1 CNHCSVKTWKD
12 EPPGL
17 CCNNGNVS
25 LLSIDQPPEPLLSL
39 MEGDTEK
46 SRHFLSNIRKYN
58 SCFQM
63 TSFGASKELNEP
75 GLKIQGH
82 VYHRIGLLLP
92 VEEELPKFVQIYFMG
107 DEQESIDPRC
117 HLMPGV
123 HLEVIQSLQ
132 NMLHEHNNL
141 VRSFK
146 SVLQDPALGNHKVI
160 IRADKTQAGEH
171 KSRFNAPNTDEV
183 ATLLVDQD
191 AEKYDIILHQRNDT
205 HPRIPETHRSY
216 DALQYPIIFW
226 KGQDG
231 YFINILS
238 LSSGKK
244 EDQDTC
250 MKRLKMTY
258 VTKYGR
264 PDLFI
269 TFTCNH
275 TWQEV
280 QSQKT
285 IHRHELI
292 TRVFE
297 RKVVS
302 LNNFVT
308 KSKIFGDS
316 RCHMHT
322 CGWST
327 IHPKDVDRIISAK
340 IPDPYDDKVLFDVI
354 VRNMIHG
361 PCDPLNRNSPCVQD
375 GKCTKYP
382 RKFYKNQD
390 GYPLY
395 ERRKPEDGGHESIIM
410 INGHEV
416 FVDNRWVV
424 PYNPL
429 LSKTFKAHINV
440 EYCSSVKSI
449 KHCFTF
455 KFPNTSLG
463 SVDQESNNDEVI
475 KFQIGRYI
483 SSNEAVWK
491 ISFPISEHHPTVV
504 PLAGHLGNGQHVYF
518 NPETVDQA
526 ALLDPKATTLKACFS
541 LCAPKDFVPKYF
553 TWVSGSRT
561 WKPRSQVKASDA
573 LGRVYTVHH
582 HNEVCYY
589 VHLLLHTV
597 KGPTSF
603 ESLRTFEGRVCSTYR
618 EACNPHGLVE
628 DDKHWD
634 EALIEAILTASPYI
648 LRDLFCIISSF
659 QPISMK
665 TFCTMQSSGENSR
678 QATLG
683 DKELK
688 QFGLPQPRT
697 GKSGISQEMLR
708 ETSYN
713 KEELKECVA
722 SNETKL
728 TSDQANVY
736 RKILD
741 AIDHG
746 RLFFLDAPGGTGK
759 TFITN
764 LLLANVRSQGHIALA
779 VASSSTASTLFA
791 GG

>member
-1 CNHCSVKTWKD
+1 VVCNHCSVKTWKD

-25 LLSIDQPPEPLLSL
+25 LLSIEQPPEPLLSL
-39 MEGDTEK
+39 MDGDTEK

-244 EDQDTC
+244 VTASDYCNYGEIKQFQSYFEVQRTIPPVHQYIIDMYAKTESEHLLFICQNQSTLAETYQGLRDAITSDGDINIGKRVILASTFTGGPRYMHEKTQDD
-250 MKRLKMTY
+250 
-258 VTKYGR
+258 YGR

-280 QSQKT
+280 QRELFPGQKA

-292 TRVFE
+292 TRVFQ

-302 LNNFVT
+302 L
-308 KSKIFGDS
+308 I
-316 RCHMHT
+316 
-322 CGWST
+322 
-327 IHPKDVDRIISAK
+327 
-340 IPDPYDDKVLFDVI
+340 
-354 VRNMIHG
+354 
-361 PCDPLNRNSPCVQD
+361 
-375 GKCTKYP
+375 
-382 RKFYKNQD
+382 
-390 GYPLY
+390 
-395 ERRKPEDGGHESIIM
+395 
-410 INGHEV
+410 
-416 FVDNRWVV
+416 
-424 PYNPL
+424 
-429 LSKTFKAHINV
+429 
-440 EYCSSVKSI
+440 
-449 KHCFTF
+449 
-455 KFPNTSLG
+455 
-463 SVDQESNNDEVI
+463 
-475 KFQIGRYI
+475 
-483 SSNEAVWK
+483 
-491 ISFPISEHHPTVV
+491 
-504 PLAGHLGNGQHVYF
+504 
-518 NPETVDQA
+518 
-526 ALLDPKATTLKACFS
+526 
-541 LCAPKDFVPKYF
+541 
-553 TWVSGSRT
+553 
-561 WKPRSQVKASDA
+561 
-573 LGRVYTVHH
+573 
-582 HNEVCYY
+582 
-589 VHLLLHTV
+589 
-597 KGPTSF
+597 
-603 ESLRTFEGRVCSTYR
+603 
-618 EACNPHGLVE
+618 
-628 DDKHWD
+628 
-634 EALIEAILTASPYI
+634 
-648 LRDLFCIISSF
+648 
-659 QPISMK
+659 
-665 TFCTMQSSGENSR
+665 
-678 QATLG
+678 
-683 DKELK
+683 
-688 QFGLPQPRT
+688 
-697 GKSGISQEMLR
+697 
-708 ETSYN
+708 
-713 KEELKECVA
+713 
-722 SNETKL
+722 
-728 TSDQANVY
+728 
-736 RKILD
+736 
-741 AIDHG
+741 
-746 RLFFLDAPGGTGK
+746 
-759 TFITN
+759 
-764 LLLANVRSQGHIALA
+764 
-779 VASSSTASTLFA
+779 
-791 GG
+791 